1 MVTNIKWHEFS
12 LKELRDIWESEYIKI
27 LCCTCIGKLRI
38 LSKFNLFPFNRFISS
53 LFMKE
58 KPTFVIGLYKGKYK
72 QQVN

>member
-1 MVTNIKWHEFS
+1 ME
-12 LKELRDIWESEYIKI
+12 LKNIWECEDIQLY
-27 LCCTCIGKLRI
+27 CCNCVKRLVV
-38 LSKFNLFPFNRFISS
+38 LMNVDLFPFNRFISS